1 MAALTENRAT
11 TRASADQFAF
21 SMGVD
26 IIYEGSLVAIA
37 SATGYALPGSDAA
50 DRQFVGVAAEK
61 VDNSGGSAGDK
72 TVRVWQTGVF
82 EFTYGAGGGAQPIV
96 GELVCITDDQSV
108 DLPTGTSNEIPV
120 GRIVELV
127 SATSVKVDIGRRHVS

>member
-1 MAALTENRAT
+1 MAALTDNRAT

-26 IIYEGSLVAIA
+26 IIYEGSLVAID
-37 SATGYALPGSDAA
+37 SSTGYALAGA
-50 DRQFVGVAAEK
+50 DTSGYQFVGVAAEK

-82 EFTYGAGGGAQPIV
+82 DFTYGAGGGAQAIV
-96 GELVCITDDQSV
+96 GELVYITDDQSV
-108 DLPTGTSNEIPV
+108 DLVAITNNDVAVGT
-120 GRIVELV
+120 IVELV
-127 SATSVKVDIGRRHVS
+127 SATSVKVDIGRRS